1 MSAEAASVPLTALAW
16 ASGSSTCPSDFKLIS
31 TTFDGSSANFG
42 KGFGMKSSYYL
53 CCSSKPQ
60 GSAIVDIQFVSE
72 KESVPFGFYSIAE
85 FLEPRASISKKK
97 RLCVKSVSFNTADVA
112 VLDVQLTA
120 KSKVILPHYTCIG
133 DMNGFVLWCKKGRVR
148 PLPKPRSINLDVRE
162 LSLEKEEAEPRSPT
176 HNSRAASRPSHPN
189 KLTKRR
195 STLEIKEGVYDTG
208 NIYRRMFLYFSAMDG
223 VPFALHPKFD
233 CQPNGNIPLV
243 NLNNIQIKSITDIEN
258 EYNYSFAVEK
268 TAADRPQF
276 RSALQSLEA

>member
-1 MSAEAASVPLTALAW
+1 MSVEAASVPLTALAW
-16 ASGSSTCPSDFKLIS
+16 ASGSSTCPNDFKLIS
-31 TTFDGSSANFG
+31 TTFDGSNANFG

-60 GSAIVDIQFVSE
+60 GSVITDIQFVSE
-72 KESVPFGFYSIAE
+72 KESLPSGFYYIAE
-85 FLEPRASISKKK
+85 FLEPRASVSKKK

-148 PLPKPRSINLDVRE
+148 PLPKPRSINLDMRE
-162 LSLEKEEAEPRSPT
+162 LSLEKGEAEPQSPA
-176 HNSRAASRPSHPN
+176 HNSSAASRPVHPN
-189 KLTKRR
+189 KLSKRR
-195 STLEIKEGVYDTG
+195 STLEIKEAVYDTG
-208 NIYRRMFLYFSAMDG
+208 NIYSISAMDG

-233 CQPNGNIPLV
+233 CQPNGNVPLV

-258 EYNYSFAVEK
+258 EYNYSFTVEK